1 MHHYLQASL
10 CPTIGSHGS
19 NRTLCVEV
27 SAVKILDASHCFRSS
42 SRSRSCPSQRHPQR
56 TPLQLGSRQLVHTR
70 SGYSSTESFELQKH
84 ACLLMYRLFDWYQL
98 GEELKSA
105 GGPGRNPVDQ
115 SICLAYLIFLVF
127 ATEPHAQ
134 SFGSRLSKTVT
145 KLRQAL
151 EVIMVEQWTNVPD
164 LLLWTLTM
172 GAMGAKGLP
181 RPQQSSASEYGFFV
195 QYFHLTFVS
204 KGHDSSTTAGSL
216 LRRLQHCPWISSIFD
231 TRARR
236 MWAQVGLCRAD
247 LTNVYDSSSEEEEAS
262 VGDEH
267 AVGQST
273 TARFFP
279 ALKSASKKS
288 SPR

>member
-1 MHHYLQASL
+1 MPLTASVQVLDLDPALLNVIHSVHLFSSDLANWYTQDQA
-10 CPTIGSHGS
+10 I
-19 NRTLCVEV
+19 
-27 SAVKILDASHCFRSS
+27 
-42 SRSRSCPSQRHPQR
+42 
-56 TPLQLGSRQLVHTR
+56 PLLSP
-70 SGYSSTESFELQKH
+70 FELQKH